1 MVWWANGRWLF
12 LLAIWGTQPDDVRR
26 RGGMM
31 LYSLLR
37 KSVLSPLQKMAEV
50 NQLVPGTRT
59 DIDLPEERVTP
70 KRYPALLWELPVK

>member
-1 MVWWANGRWLF
+1 
-12 LLAIWGTQPDDVRR
+12 
-26 RGGMM
+26 MM